1 MENTRKL
8 EHGQQNKIGTGQQ
21 NFFGRRIR
29 IRVGLRI
36 PEQVWN
42 KDTRIRLEQRRRKKF
57 VCNMDNFAVTKQI

>member
-1 MENTRKL
+1 MENRRKL

-21 NFFGRRIR
+21 KKIGRRIR

-42 KDTRIRLEQRRRKKF
+42 KDNRIRLEQRKQK
-57 VCNMDNFAVTKQI
+57 VCLQHGQLCCN